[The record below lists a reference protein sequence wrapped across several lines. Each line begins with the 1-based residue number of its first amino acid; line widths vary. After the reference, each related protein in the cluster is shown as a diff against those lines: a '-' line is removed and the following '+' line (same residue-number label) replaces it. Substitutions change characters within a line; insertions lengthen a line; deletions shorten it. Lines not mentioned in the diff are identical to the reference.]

1 MIPIKYPLFLII
13 NYALLLPH
21 FVHKQLIFFI
31 CIFLFVTKTDPLLT
45 NRIFFSLINHFPV
58 NGESR

>member
-1 MIPIKYPLFLII
+1 MIPIKYPLSLII

-21 FVHKQLIFFI
+21 FVHKQLIFFY
-31 CIFLFVTKTDPLLT
+31 IFLFVTKTDPLLT